1 MLDALVIGEG
11 PAGAAFAV
19 AAAAGGMRV
28 GLASHLREK
37 TRGETLE
44 PRVEEALRA
53 LGVWEESRCA
63 ALPLSGVL
71 SLWDESEP
79 VERPAVLN
87 VRGPHLGVDRAR
99 FDAPLKVLARKRAS
113 AVFGR
118 VRLLREEGSRWMGH
132 ADGGALV
139 GAHLLVIATGRIG
152 CPIGRGARDGRD
164 RLVALMSFAL
174 SQAGAPAEFCIEA
187 VPDGWW
193 YASPLPSGRSV
204 VAYMTDAD
212 AATGGPRD
220 KVDRLVGRLERG
232 GETAPPEARAPRF
245 AEGGEAAPRQ
255 EVGGRAQR
263 SSQSAQPFRR
273 SRD

>member
-44 PRVEEALRA
+44 PSVEEALRT
-53 LGVWEESRCA
+53 LGVWEDCRSV

-71 SLWDESEP
+71 SVWDEPEL
-79 VERPAVLN
+79 VERPTILN

-99 FDAPLKVLARKRAS
+99 FDAPLKVLARKRAL

-118 VRLLREEGSRWMGH
+118 VRSLREEGGRWVGH

-152 CPIGRGARDGRD
+152 CPIGRGARDPRD

-174 SQAGAPAEFCIEA
+174 SRAGAPTAFCIEA
-187 VPDGWW
+187 VPEGWW
-193 YASPLPSGRSV
+193 YASPLPGGRSV

-212 AATGGPRD
+212 LLP
-220 KVDRLVGRLERG
+220 RG
-232 GETAPPEARAPRF
+232 GLAALREAWRAAIGRSRLAAAFWRRHSRSGRTRRLLLPMAAGRRRSTPIRAP
-245 AEGGEAAPRQ
+245 APT
-255 EVGGRAQR
+255 
-263 SSQSAQPFRR
+263 
-273 SRD
+273 